1 MPKCRY
7 WFLVLGM
14 ATLVSACTVG
24 VFSGRVTVDQRPMI
38 WKNRDV
44 TDPDQAVRY
53 FTDGRYPYLA
63 LIYAGQT
70 DCAWAGI
77 NQTGFAIMNS
87 NSFNIGDGIETGI
100 GDGQTMKLAL
110 QTCVTIADFR
120 ALLDSLNLVGRTTP
134 CNLGVMDASGA
145 TAVFEAGA
153 FTYFPWYTDSLADGY
168 IVRANFS
175 MCADTA
181 GQKSNN
187 RYLRASQLVANA
199 VARSELTG
207 SWLLENVAKD
217 LGQTDFDP
225 YPLPFSGRVESLP
238 AGMLPATGTISR
250 TSTRSVVVITGPA
263 PGEPVDLSTMWT
275 MLGEPSISLAL
286 PLWVGA
292 QSVPDGL
299 ADRLTA
305 DLCDEAKRMKTYAY
319 SDANHPSAINSYR
332 VAEVDQFMNS
342 TANEIYR
349 ETGDHLRDWARQAP
363 GQTDFANV
371 QQDLADIALTE
382 YSRFWQAH
390 PAEEPQEST
399 VSEFRVVT
407 RPGEHILEAVFP
419 GNTVSPRLLV
429 YDATGR
435 QVSSFD
441 LSGYPVSG
449 TRYFQWG
456 SDEMASGL
464 YFAALVSG
472 DKRQTAS
479 FVYLR

>member
-1 MPKCRY
+1 
-7 WFLVLGM
+7 
-14 ATLVSACTVG
+14 
-24 VFSGRVTVDQRPMI
+24 MI

-44 TDPDQAVRY
+44 SDPDQAVRY

-63 LIYAGQT
+63 FIYAGQT
-70 DCAWAGI
+70 DCAWAGV

-87 NSFNIGDGIETGI
+87 NSFNLGDGAETGI

-110 QTCVTIADFR
+110 QTCATIADFR
-120 ALLDSLNLVGRTTP
+120 ALLDSLNTVGRTTP
-134 CNLGVMDASGA
+134 CNIGVMDASGA
-145 TAVFEAGA
+145 TAIFEAGA

-175 MCADTA
+175 LSADTA
-181 GQKSNN
+181 GQKSDN
-187 RYLRASQLVANA
+187 RYLRASQLVADG
-199 VARSELTG
+199 VARNELTG

-217 LGQTDFDP
+217 LGQVDFDP
-225 YPLPFSGRVESLP
+225 YPLPFSGRVDTFP

-250 TSTRSVVVITGPA
+250 TTTRSVVVITGPR
-263 PGEPVDLSTMWT
+263 PGEPVDMSTMWT
-275 MLGEPSISLAL
+275 VLGEPSISLAL

-299 ADRLTA
+299 EDRLTA
-305 DLCDEAKRMKTYAY
+305 ELCDEAKRMKTYAY

-332 VAEVDQFMNS
+332 VAEIDQFMSS
-342 TANEIYR
+342 TADEIYR
-349 ETGDHLRDWARQAP
+349 ETDDHLRQWGEQPPTQA
-363 GQTDFANV
+363 DFANA
-371 QQDLADIALTE
+371 QQDLADIVQTE
-382 YSRFWQAH
+382 YARFWQAH
-390 PAEEPQEST
+390 PAEEPRDST
-399 VSEFRVVT
+399 PSDFRIIMH
-407 RPGEHILEAVFP
+407 PGEHFLEAVFP
-419 GNTVSPRLLV
+419 GRLVNPRLLV

-441 LSGYPVSG
+441 LSGYEVAGP
-449 TRYFQWG
+449 RYFQWG
-456 SDEMASGL
+456 TDRMASGL